1 MIKYRDYK
9 SYDQTTISA
18 KLSDVN
24 WDIVYNTLDS
34 PINKSVKGKPALW
47 LNADVKLAMNHR
59 EKLNQIF
66 LKSKSNPDVQNC
78 TKPRKKHSKTYT
90 KNARQ
95 VCPERFWKIPK

>member
-34 PINKSVKGKPALW
+34 PINKRVKGKPALW

-59 EKLNQIF
+59 EKLHQIF

-78 TKPRKKHSKTYT
+78 TKPRKKHSKTYA